1 MCSLGTLLLILQVN
15 REKFLRK
22 NYLAYVRRL
31 VFQKMAFFHVSTIG
45 RSRPQ

>member
-31 VFQKMAFFHVSTIG
+31 VFQKMAFFLVSIAG
-45 RSRPQ
+45 SSHPQ